1 MAPAPKKRKSPYTA
15 DRNVPG
21 AFEGETVTR
30 RGLMTGGALAVG
42 GLASAAFGL
51 PALGFALGP
60 NFSRTEPHRWQD
72 VGPPVDF
79 NKDAYVQ
86 KIIDLVA
93 NVGDSG
99 KTTIYVR
106 KTDRA
111 KDPKKLLDQP
121 YVAIS
126 NRCMHLGCP
135 VRYVQAAQR
144 FICPCHGGVYGPDG
158 EVVGG
163 PPVRPLDRFYTKVE
177 NGRVMVGPRFSLDS
191 HFNRFP
197 HPRDPSNH
205 LDGLWKYLY
214 PARPTT

>member
-1 MAPAPKKRKSPYTA
+1 MASPPKKRKSPYTK
-15 DRNVPG
+15 DRGIPG

-30 RGLMTGGALAVG
+30 RTFMTGGALAAG

-72 VGPPVDF
+72 VGPEKDF
-79 NKDAYVQ
+79 NEKTYVQ
-86 KIIDLVA
+86 KVIDLVA
-93 NVGDSG
+93 NIGESG

-106 KTDRA
+106 KTNPASDN
-111 KDPKKLLDQP
+111 KKLADQP
-121 YVAIS
+121 FVAIS

-135 VRYVQAAQR
+135 VRYIQASER
-144 FICPCHGGVYGPDG
+144 FICPCHGGVYGANG
-158 EVVGG
+158 EVDGG

-177 NGRVMVGPRFSLDS
+177 GGRVLVGARFSLDS
-191 HFNRFP
+191 HFNRYP

>member
-1 MAPAPKKRKSPYTA
+1 MASPPKKRKSPYTV
-15 DRNVPG
+15 DRGIPG

-30 RGLMTGGALAVG
+30 RTLMTGGALAAG

-60 NFSRTEPHRWQD
+60 NFRRTEPHRWQD
-72 VGPPVDF
+72 VGPEKDF
-79 NKDAYVQ
+79 NEKTYVQ
-86 KIIDLVA
+86 KVVDLVA
-93 NVGDSG
+93 NIGESG

-106 KTDRA
+106 KTNPANDN
-111 KDPKKLLDQP
+111 KKLADQP
-121 YVAIS
+121 FVAIS

-135 VRYVQAAQR
+135 VRYVQASER
-144 FICPCHGGVYGPDG
+144 FICPCHGGVYGANG
-158 EVVGG
+158 EVDGG

-191 HFNRFP
+191 HFNRYP